1 MNILLAPDSFKGSLS
16 AVEVC
21 RIASAALRESIKG
34 VAVQAIPVADGGE
47 GTVDSFVFALNAE
60 RREAVV
66 TGPRGL
72 KVCAAYAVAGDTAI
86 IEMAQASG
94 LPLMLGQLNAK
105 KATTFGTGELIKKA
119 AADGCRKLVIGIGGS
134 ATTDGGVGCLSALGV
149 RFTDR
154 NGQPVSPDGEG
165 MAQVAHI
172 DLSGLDP
179 AVRQCEITVLCDV
192 TNPLFGPNGAAFIYG
207 PQKGADPETAAFLDA
222 ALQNLA
228 NVVKAE
234 LGLDAANEPGAGAA
248 GGLGYALKVFLNAE
262 AKSGAEAVLDLCG
275 FDEKAKAADWVLT
288 GEGQFDR
295 QSLMGKLPDAIA
307 RRLGGKN
314 AGIICG
320 VARLSEEQAR
330 QAGYR
335 FVQESNPLHLPF
347 EAILPHC
354 KEMLYEAV
362 CAAAERMKDAAPP
375 A

>member
-21 RIASAALRESIKG
+21 RIAAAALQESMAD

-47 GTVDSFVFALNAE
+47 GTVDSFVFALGAE
-60 RREAVV
+60 RKEAVV

-72 KVCAAYAVAGDTAI
+72 KVCAAYAAAGDVAV

-94 LPLMLGQLNAK
+94 LPLMLGQPNAK
-105 KATTFGTGELIKKA
+105 KATTYGTGELMKIA

-134 ATTDGGVGCLSALGV
+134 ATTDGGIGCLSALGV
-149 RFTDR
+149 RFTDE

-172 DLSGLDP
+172 DISGLDP
-179 AVRQCEITVLCDV
+179 AVKACEITVLCDV
-192 TNPLFGPNGAAFIYG
+192 TNPLFGPNGAAYVYG
-207 PQKGADPETAAFLDA
+207 PQKGADPETVAFLDD
-222 ALQNLA
+222 ALQRYA
-228 NVVKAE
+228 AVVKAE
-234 LGLDAANEPGAGAA
+234 LGVDAADEAGAGAA

-262 AKSGAEAVLDLCG
+262 MKSGAKAVLDLCG
-275 FDEKAKAADWVLT
+275 FDEKVKAADWVLT

-295 QSLMGKLPDAIA
+295 QSLMGKLPGTIA
-307 RRLGGKN
+307 ERLGGKKG
-314 AGIICG
+314 AILCG
-320 VARLSEEQAR
+320 VSRLSEEEAR

-354 KEMLYEAV
+354 AEMLYEAV
-362 CAAAERMKDAAPP
+362 CAAAERIKNE
-375 A
+375 